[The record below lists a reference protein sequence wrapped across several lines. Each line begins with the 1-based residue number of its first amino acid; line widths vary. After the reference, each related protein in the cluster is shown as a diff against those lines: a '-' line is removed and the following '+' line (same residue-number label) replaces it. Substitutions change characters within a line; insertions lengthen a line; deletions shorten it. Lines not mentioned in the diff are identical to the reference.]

1 MDAEVDA
8 QVDARA
14 SLDSERQR
22 RRKRALAVTCGALY
36 TVWIGYL
43 VIVALFASR

>member
-1 MDAEVDA
+1 MDAEVGA
-8 QVDARA
+8 KA

-36 TVWIGYL
+36 TGWIGYL